1 MYVECMWDM
10 YVASLTDLTDA
21 QIPPKKTL
29 ETTARADSVALDSAI
44 SYLHLNLL
52 KRVTYSFTLFLRR

>member
-1 MYVECMWDM
+1 MH
-10 YVASLTDLTDA
+10 VASLTDLTDA

-29 ETTARADSVALDSAI
+29 EQTAQADSVALASAI

>member
-1 MYVECMWDM
+1 M

-29 ETTARADSVALDSAI
+29 EQTARADSLALASAI
-44 SYLHLNLL
+44 SYSGLHLNLL
-52 KRVTYSFTLFLRR
+52 KRVTYSFTLFLRQ

>member
-1 MYVECMWDM
+1 M

-21 QIPPKKTL
+21 QIPPNKKKL
-29 ETTARADSVALDSAI
+29 EQTARADSVALASAI